1 MTIPRSRHFS
11 NDSAKSNRDI
21 DALDTPHMHGHD
33 AETRKM
39 INEREPGDGDAF
51 EDHSELL
58 SMKVET
64 YMDIK

>member
-11 NDSAKSNRDI
+11 NESAKSNLSHE
-21 DALDTPHMHGHD
+21 A
-33 AETRKM
+33 ATRKLV
-39 INEREPGDGDAF
+39 NEREPGDGNAF

-58 SMKVET
+58 SMQVET